1 MTFKL
6 SERSLGNLKGV
17 DARLQKAVQHA
28 IGETKVDF
36 GVICGLRTIEEQ
48 RELVAKGASQTMASK
63 HLEGLA
69 VDLMAYIGGGRAS
82 WELNL
87 YDDIADAMREG
98 AERANVPIRWGA
110 AWHITDI
117 RDWKGTMEEA
127 MNEYIDL
134 RRRQGKR
141 PFLDCPHFELGS

>member
-1 MTFKL
+1 
-6 SERSLGNLKGV
+6 
-17 DARLQKAVQHA
+17 
-28 IGETKVDF
+28 
-36 GVICGLRTIEEQ
+36 
-48 RELVAKGASQTMASK
+48 
-63 HLEGLA
+63 
-69 VDLMAYIGGGRAS
+69 MAYIGGGRAS

-98 AERANVPIRWGA
+98 AELANVPIRWGA

-141 PFLDCPHFELGS
+141 PFLDCPHFEVGS